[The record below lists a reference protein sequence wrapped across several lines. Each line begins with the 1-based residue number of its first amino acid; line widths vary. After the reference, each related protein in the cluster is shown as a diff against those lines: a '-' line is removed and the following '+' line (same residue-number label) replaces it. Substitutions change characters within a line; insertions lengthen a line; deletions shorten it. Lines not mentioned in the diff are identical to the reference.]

1 MPGTDARSG
10 LSNPRATAELDNPGS
25 ELAHEE
31 GLATALSAFLSQL
44 RASATAAPALYA
56 PDPGPAAVQALRASR
71 LPSLASRAELTSAG
85 GKAHGRLPHRLRED
99 PGVDDIEVLPD
110 SAPNTQPARPLLPGF
125 RTARAPGVVA
135 RVAPTDAWAT
145 PEPATEAEAARRPA
159 AVETRPWPA
168 AQPQTT
174 IDAPPATA
182 APAQKVDRPAAAR
195 AAAVAQLEATLAART
210 LRARPVPEIA
220 VDDLPE
226 PWLGTG
232 PEDKAEQGRPQ
243 QAGHEP
249 PLSLLGPP
257 TLLNVASV
265 TNEPPAVSEPTV
277 AQEPPVLADPRLV
290 HKPAALHEPTL
301 MNEPTVANSLIAVPE
316 PALVHEPTAE
326 HRQNVLDE
334 PMEAHEQLLLL
345 SGSGGQVI
353 APAPEASRQ
362 RKAAVAGLALAIFAA
377 TTLGI
382 SVYWG
387 YRTNDTLNQRNL
399 ELAATQDSLGAVQD
413 SLTQAQSTLLR
424 QHQSYA
430 ALKAGIKQV
439 AQRYVAT
446 KTQLEQV
453 QIDLGRTQGQ
463 LTQAQGQ
470 VGRAQNQLGN
480 TQQNLST
487 TQSHA
492 LQIQRGTLLLQ
503 QTVQLLASL
512 IVLENNYITAAQT
525 HNGAAMKSDLAEMRT
540 LEYQAQTLEPTAAPP
555 TH

>member
-44 RASATAAPALYA
+44 HASATAAPALYA

-71 LPSLASRAELTSAG
+71 LPSLASRDEFTSAG

-110 SAPNTQPARPLLPGF
+110 KAPDTQPARPLLPGF
-125 RTARAPGVVA
+125 RTSRAPGVMA
-135 RVAPTDAWAT
+135 RVPQSDAWAT

-159 AVETRPWPA
+159 AVETRPGPA

-174 IDAPPATA
+174 IDAPPAAA

-195 AAAVAQLEATLAART
+195 AAAVAQRGATLAART

-226 PWLGTG
+226 PWLGPG
-232 PEDKAEQGRPQ
+232 PENKAEQGRPQ

-265 TNEPPAVSEPTV
+265 TNEPPVVSEPTV
-277 AQEPPVLADPRLV
+277 AQEPVLANPRLV
-290 HKPAALHEPTL
+290 HTPTALHEPTL
-301 MNEPTVANSLIAVPE
+301 TNEPTVANSPIAVPE

-326 HRQNVLDE
+326 HRPDVLDE
-334 PMEAHEQLLLL
+334 PMEAHQQLLLL
-345 SGSGGQVI
+345 SHPGGQVI

-399 ELAATQDSLGAVQD
+399 ELAATQGSLGAVQD

-470 VGRAQNQLGN
+470 VGRAQDQLGN

-512 IVLENNYITAAQT
+512 IVLENDYITAAQT
-525 HNGAAMKSDLAEMRT
+525 HNGAAMKSDLAQMRT
-540 LEYQAQTLEPTAAPP
+540 LEYQAQTLEPTAAPS

>member
-10 LSNPRATAELDNPGS
+10 VSNPRATAELDNPGS

-44 RASATAAPALYA
+44 HASATAAPALYA

-71 LPSLASRAELTSAG
+71 LPSLASRDELPSAG

-110 SAPNTQPARPLLPGF
+110 KAPDTQPARPLLPGF
-125 RTARAPGVVA
+125 RTARPPGVVA
-135 RVAPTDAWAT
+135 RVPQSDAWAT
-145 PEPATEAEAARRPA
+145 PEPEAARRPA
-159 AVETRPWPA
+159 AVETRPGPA
-168 AQPQTT
+168 AQRPTT
-174 IDAPPATA
+174 IDAPPAAA

-195 AAAVAQLEATLAART
+195 AAAVAQRGATLAART

-257 TLLNVASV
+257 TLFNVAPV
-265 TNEPPAVSEPTV
+265 INEPPVVSEPTF

-290 HKPAALHEPTL
+290 HTPAALHEPTL

-326 HRQNVLDE
+326 HRPNVLDE

-345 SGSGGQVI
+345 SGSGGQVM

-387 YRTNDTLNQRNL
+387 YRTNDTLNQRNM
-399 ELAATQDSLGAVQD
+399 ELATTQGSLGAVQD

-512 IVLENNYITAAQT
+512 IVLENDYITAAQT
-525 HNGAAMKSDLAEMRT
+525 HNGAAMKSDLAQMRT